1 MSSNHPPAPTL
12 RMGDLV
18 LFSVAA
24 ILLLDPLLSTA
35 AIGVSSLFW
44 WGFMAVAFF
53 LPFGLIS
60 AELGTTYPEQG
71 GVYAWVRD
79 AFGKTFGA
87 RVAWAYWVNVSL
99 WNPAQFILLMTI
111 FSQLFFPEMPLGW
124 QVGLCVVLCWVTV
137 ALNVVSLDI
146 GKWIPNL
153 GALLKILIILVLIG
167 GGVAH
172 FLEYGSANAIGF
184 RELMPSFDASLKYVP
199 AVIYG
204 MLGFELMCAGSRD
217 IQNPQQHLP
226 RAILWS
232 GLIIAGLYGFG
243 TLGILVALPAEDLN
257 IVEGLVAAFNAMFG
271 DSQLGVWI
279 AILLGTGAIFTI
291 FSSAVTWCLGTN
303 RALAETAVEG
313 AFPAPLGKEHP
324 RFRTPVGAAIASGV
338 LSTLVLLIYGNLAA
352 SNEEL
357 FWALFAC
364 SAVLFL
370 LPYVVMMAAY
380 VRLRFRDTGV
390 TRPFAVRGGNLF
402 ASVLALWCLAVLVF
416 SVVLLVY
423 VPEVGFDAWVFFGAV
438 IVLLIGE
445 VAIWYSRKKGGVSA

>member
-1 MSSNHPPAPTL
+1 MSSISTPAPTL
-12 RMGDLV
+12 RLGDLI

-24 ILLLDPLLSTA
+24 ILVLDPLLSTA

-44 WGFMAVAFF
+44 WAFMAVAFF

-79 AFGKTFGA
+79 AFGKNMGA

-99 WNPAQFILLMTI
+99 WNPAQFILLITI
-111 FSQLFFPEMPLGW
+111 LGQLFFPDMPLGL
-124 QVGLCVVLCWVTV
+124 QVGLCIFLCWMTV
-137 ALNVVSLDI
+137 VLNVVSLDF

-153 GALLKILIILVLIG
+153 GALLKILIVLVLIG

-172 FLEYGSANAIGF
+172 YLEKGSANVIGL

-199 AVIYG
+199 VVIYG

-217 IQNPQQHLP
+217 IQNPQQNLP
-226 RAILWS
+226 LAILCS
-232 GLIIAGLYGFG
+232 GLIIAGLYALG
-243 TLGILVALPAEDLN
+243 TLGILIALPVEELN
-257 IVEGLVAAFNAMFG
+257 IVEGLVAAFDAMFG
-271 DSQLGVWI
+271 DSQFGGLI

-303 RALAETAVEG
+303 RAMAETAVEG

-352 SNEEL
+352 TNEEL

-370 LPYVVMMAAY
+370 LPYIVMMAAY
-380 VRLRFRDTGV
+380 IRLRFRDAGV
-390 TRPFAVRGGNLF
+390 TRPFAVPGGDLF
-402 ASVLALWCLAVLVF
+402 ASLLALWCLAVLVF
-416 SVVLLVY
+416 SLVLLVY
-423 VPEVGFDAWVFFGAV
+423 VPEVGFDSWIFFGAV
-438 IVLLIGE
+438 AVLLIGE
-445 VAIWYSRKKGGVSA
+445 LAILYSRKRSTLSG